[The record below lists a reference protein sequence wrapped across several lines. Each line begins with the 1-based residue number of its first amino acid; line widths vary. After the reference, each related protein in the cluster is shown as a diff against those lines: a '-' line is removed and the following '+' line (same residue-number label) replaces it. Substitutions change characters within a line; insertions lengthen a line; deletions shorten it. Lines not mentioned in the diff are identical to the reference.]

1 METKSFTQQGILMY
15 LIFVPLII
23 TNLYLFVQASA
34 NLGGQTKYYA
44 ILSLLFLLCL
54 ACFNK
59 ITITITKTTLT
70 FSMGIGLIK
79 KTYPLSE
86 IKSCTP
92 IKNNI
97 INGWGIRRILGGWLY
112 NVSGFQAIELRF
124 KNENKIIRIGTD
136 KPNEVVEE
144 VKKLIR

>member
-1 METKSFTQQGILMY
+1 METKSFTQHGILMY
-15 LIFVPLII
+15 FIFIPLII
-23 TNLYLFVQASA
+23 INLYLFVEASA
-34 NLGGQTKYYA
+34 NPGGQTKYYA

-59 ITITITKTTLT
+59 ITITITKTTLS

-79 KTYPLSE
+79 KTYQLSD

-136 KPNEVVEE
+136 KPNEVVAE
-144 VKKLIR
+144 VKKFIR

>member
-1 METKSFTQQGILMY
+1 MY
-15 LIFVPLII
+15 FIFIPLII
-23 TNLYLFVQASA
+23 TNLYLFLEASA
-34 NLGGQTKYYA
+34 NPGGQTKYYA

-59 ITITITKTTLT
+59 ITITITKTTLS
-70 FSMGIGLIK
+70 FSMGVGLIK
-79 KTYPLSE
+79 KTYPMSD
-86 IKSCTP
+86 IQSCTP

-136 KPNEVVEE
+136 KPNEVVAE
-144 VKKLIR
+144 VKKFIR

>member
-1 METKSFTQQGILMY
+1 MY
-15 LIFVPLII
+15 FIFIPLII
-23 TNLYLFVQASA
+23 INLYLFVEASA
-34 NLGGQTKYYA
+34 NPGGQTKYYA

-59 ITITITKTTLT
+59 ITITITKTTLN
-70 FSMGIGLIK
+70 FSMGVGLIK
-79 KTYPLSE
+79 KTYPMSD
-86 IKSCTP
+86 IQSCTP

-136 KPNEVVEE
+136 KPNEVVAE
-144 VKKLIR
+144 VKKFIR

>member
-1 METKSFTQQGILMY
+1 METKSFTQHGILMY
-15 LIFVPLII
+15 FIFIPLII
-23 TNLYLFVQASA
+23 TNLYLFLEASA
-34 NLGGQTKYYA
+34 NPGGQTKYYA

-59 ITITITKTTLT
+59 ITITITKTTLS
-70 FSMGIGLIK
+70 FSMGVGLIK
-79 KTYPLSE
+79 KTYPMSD
-86 IKSCTP
+86 IQSCTP

-136 KPNEVVEE
+136 KPNEVVAE
-144 VKKLIR
+144 VKKFIR

>member
-1 METKSFTQQGILMY
+1 METKSFTQHGKLMY
-15 LIFVPLII
+15 LIFIPLII

-59 ITITITKTTLT
+59 ITITITKTTLS

-79 KTYPLSE
+79 KTYQLSD

-112 NVSGFQAIELRF
+112 NVSGFQAIELQF
-124 KNENKIIRIGTD
+124 KNENKIIRIGTN
-136 KPNEVVEE
+136 KPDEVVAE
-144 VKKLIR
+144 VKKFIR

>member
-1 METKSFTQQGILMY
+1 METKSFTQHGKLMY

-23 TNLYLFVQASA
+23 INLNLFVQASA
-34 NLGGQTKYYA
+34 NPGGQTKYYA

-59 ITITITKTTLT
+59 ITITITKTTLS

-79 KTYPLSE
+79 KTYPLSD

-97 INGWGIRRILGGWLY
+97 ISGWGIRRIQGGWLY
-112 NVSGFQAIELRF
+112 NVSGFQAIELQF

-136 KPNEVVEE
+136 KPDEVVAE
-144 VKKLIR
+144 VKKFIR

>member
-1 METKSFTQQGILMY
+1 METKSFTQHGILMY
-15 LIFVPLII
+15 LIFIPLII
-23 TNLYLFVQASA
+23 TNLYLFVEASA
-34 NLGGQTKYYA
+34 NVGGQTKYYA

-59 ITITITKTTLT
+59 ITITITKKTLS
-70 FSMGIGLIK
+70 FSMGMGLIK

-124 KNENKIIRIGTD
+124 KNENKIIRIGTN
-136 KPNEVVEE
+136 KPEEVVEE
-144 VKKLIR
+144 VKKFIR

>member
-23 TNLYLFVQASA
+23 TNLYLFLQASA
-34 NLGGQTKYYA
+34 NIGGQTKNYA

>member
-1 METKSFTQQGILMY
+1 
-15 LIFVPLII
+15 
-23 TNLYLFVQASA
+23 VQASN

-59 ITITITKTTLT
+59 ITITITKTTLS
-70 FSMGIGLIK
+70 FSMGMGLIK
-79 KTYPLSE
+79 KTYPISD
-86 IKSCTP
+86 IQSCTP

-144 VKKLIR
+144 VKKLLK